1 MGLDWTAIIITF
13 IGAGGLTAFIT
24 LTEKKAKA
32 ALENMQKTID
42 EWKAL
47 CSEERTEIS
56 TLRERVQVKQQQ
68 IDALYQEREEFMR
81 ERDVM
86 STDLAVAK
94 ILRCEHVGCEQRK
107 PPLAQNL
114 CGAGCEVCESTVSR
128 SDVSCSGCSGCEGVC
143 DITK

>member
-1 MGLDWTAIIITF
+1 MGLDWTAIIIA
-13 IGAGGLTAFIT
+13 IVGAGGLTALIT

-47 CSEERTEIS
+47 CQEERIEIS
-56 TLRERVQVKQQQ
+56 TLRERVSVKQQQ

-94 ILRCEHVGCEQRK
+94 ILRCEHVGCELRK

-114 CGAGCEVCESTVSR
+114 CGAGCEVCDGC
-128 SDVSCSGCSGCEGVC
+128 DVEHQCE
-143 DITK
+143 K

>member
-1 MGLDWTAIIITF
+1 MGLDWTAIIIA
-13 IGAGGLTAFIT
+13 IVGAGGLTALIT

-47 CSEERTEIS
+47 CQEERIEIS
-56 TLRERVQVKQQQ
+56 TLRERVSVKQQQ

-94 ILRCEHVGCEQRK
+94 ILRCEHVGCELRK

-114 CGAGCEVCESTVSR
+114 CGAGCEVC
-128 SDVSCSGCSGCEGVC
+128 DGGCSGCEGGC

>member
-1 MGLDWTAIIITF
+1 MGLDWTAIIIA
-13 IGAGGLTAFIT
+13 IVGAGGLTALIT

-56 TLRERVQVKQQQ
+56 TLRERVQQKQQQ

-94 ILRCEHVGCEQRK
+94 ILRCEHVGCEMRK

-114 CGAGCEVCESTVSR
+114 CGAGCEVCESTASR
-128 SDVSCSGCSGCEGVC
+128 SDVACGGCSGCEGE
-143 DITK
+143 K

>member
-1 MGLDWTAIIITF
+1 MGLDWTAIIIALV
-13 IGAGGLTAFIT
+13 GAGGLTALIT

-47 CSEERTEIS
+47 CQEERTEIT
-56 TLRERVQVKQQQ
+56 TLRERLITKQHM
-68 IDALYQEREEFMR
+68 IDELYKEREEFMR

-114 CGAGCEVCESTVSR
+114 CGTGCEVC
-128 SDVSCSGCSGCEGVC
+128 SGGCE
-143 DITK
+143 K

>member
-1 MGLDWTAIIITF
+1 MGLDWTAIIIA
-13 IGAGGLTAFIT
+13 IVGAGGLTALIT

-47 CSEERTEIS
+47 CQEERIEIN
-56 TLRERVQVKQQQ
+56 TLRERLTSKQHM
-68 IDALYQEREEFMR
+68 IDELYKEREEFMR
-81 ERDVM
+81 ERDAM

-94 ILRCEHVGCEQRK
+94 ILRCEHVGCEQRR

-114 CGAGCEVCESTVSR
+114 CGAGCEVCESTASLR
-128 SDVSCSGCSGCEGVC
+128 DVERL
-143 DITK
+143 